1 MGERLED
8 SAKIDEGG
16 APPEVAGAE
25 RRLAEALDRLEGAVE
40 RAAAPRPAPEPV
52 IDPAELESLRAE
64 LEAERDAAAQLDDRV
79 KALKRRQTTHV
90 AKLEAELADLRG
102 QIEDHE
108 REQRQLRGVN
118 ERLREN
124 LAALRD
130 AMAEGVS
137 DPALIDRATTAE
149 LDALRAQR
157 QADRDELDRLI
168 DEVSPILAMPED
180 A

>member
-1 MGERLED
+1 MSGMED
-8 SAKIDEGG
+8 SAQPN
-16 APPEVAGAE
+16 APREEVAAAE
-25 RRLAEALDRLEGAVE
+25 RRLVEALDRLEGAVE
-40 RAAAPRPAPEPV
+40 RAAAPRPAPEPQA
-52 IDPAELESLRAE
+52 DPAEIERLQGE
-64 LEAERDAAAQLDDRV
+64 LQAERDAAAQLDDRV

-102 QIEDHE
+102 RLEDHE

-118 ERLREN
+118 DRLREN

-130 AMAEGVS
+130 AMAEGVA
-137 DPALIDRATTAE
+137 DPDLVNRATAAE

-157 QADRDELDRLI
+157 QAERDELDRLI
-168 DEVSPILAMPED
+168 DEVSPVLAMPEE

>member
-1 MGERLED
+1 MED
-8 SAKIDEGG
+8 SAQPN
-16 APPEVAGAE
+16 APQEEVAAAE
-25 RRLAEALDRLEGAVE
+25 RRLIEALDRLEGAVE
-40 RAAAPRPAPEPV
+40 RAAVPRPAPEPAA
-52 IDPAELESLRAE
+52 DPAEIERLEGE
-64 LEAERDAAAQLDDRV
+64 LQAERDAAAQLDDRV

-102 QIEDHE
+102 RLEDHE

-118 ERLREN
+118 DRLREN

-130 AMAEGVS
+130 AMAEGVA
-137 DPALIDRATTAE
+137 DADLVNRATATE

-157 QADRDELDRLI
+157 QVERDELDRLI
-168 DEVSPILAMPED
+168 DEVSPILAMPQE